1 MRQTKDK
8 LDLQLESNATSA
20 NGAKHISKFIGKRK
34 RLRPKA
40 KKANASKGNK
50 NSKQGINYKIEKT
63 ANLSLLTGNL
73 VFPWDEI
80 EQDDSE
86 NPLREALIMTLRDSR
101 RSLDLLDNQILL
113 LKLIKYDLEKEIMTG
128 FDCLKELPVEV
139 STEASSE
146 GEG

>member
-1 MRQTKDK
+1 M
-8 LDLQLESNATSA
+8 
-20 NGAKHISKFIGKRK
+20 
-34 RLRPKA
+34 
-40 KKANASKGNK
+40 
-50 NSKQGINYKIEKT
+50 
-63 ANLSLLTGNL
+63 SLLTGNL

-101 RSLDLLDNQILL
+101 RSFDLLDNQILL

-128 FDCLKELPVEV
+128 FDCLKELSVEV

-146 GEG
+146 G

>member
-50 NSKQGINYKIEKT
+50 NSKQEKNYKIEKT

-86 NPLREALIMTLRDSR
+86 NPSAIELEPHRKFEMTEDIKTYLN
-101 RSLDLLDNQILL
+101 SL
-113 LKLIKYDLEKEIMTG
+113 K
-128 FDCLKELPVEV
+128 
-139 STEASSE
+139 
-146 GEG
+146 